1 MSKGGGQKLSK
12 EDELLLKD
20 FSAAVST
27 KGSALFYGNST
38 VIAIA
43 PLYLFYGIHQME
55 IADSWIVWLISSLT
69 ASYLIS
75 FAYKNIKHILKHK
88 IVVKR
93 SEAITRE
100 MNRKLADDKKMSKKE
115 KDERILW
122 KKNEVGDYE
131 ATTFSIFWN
140 NILFL
145 SLLLVLS
152 FFLFASISST
162 FNCLF
167 SMVGAAGLVALFSTA
182 K

>member
-1 MSKGGGQKLSK
+1 MSKSQKLSK
-12 EDELLLKD
+12 EDEMLLQD
-20 FSAAVST
+20 FSAAVTT
-27 KGSALFYGNST
+27 KGNLIFYGNAAVVT
-38 VIAIA
+38 LG

-55 IADSWIVWLISSLT
+55 VSDSWIVWLVAAVT
-69 ASYLIS
+69 AAYLIT
-75 FAYKNIKHILKHK
+75 FAYKQIKHQLKHK
-88 IVVKR
+88 VVVKR

-131 ATTFSIFWN
+131 ATTMAILYN
-140 NILFL
+140 NVLFIA
-145 SLLLVLS
+145 LLLMLS
-152 FFLFASISST
+152 FFIFASFSPV

-167 SMVGAAGLVALFSTA
+167 SMIGASGLVALFSTA